1 MFCDQRFDNLFK
13 ITPEDFI
20 EFVQRQVDTVI
31 GDPAL
36 GEIVGAD
43 ALGPIT
49 TADQVTAVL
58 GFFLFLLADLRFQQA

>member
-43 ALGPIT
+43 SLAAISRANKTFSLVGSLL
-49 TADQVTAVL
+49 V
-58 GFFLFLLADLRFQQA
+58 FLLLKMVV